1 MAAHWSA
8 GYIGIPHAR
17 LDCAELVEL
26 VLREQLGRVVHFP
39 RKERLDVFHRAG
51 LITRHCADFARPVD
65 EPYDGCGVLMF
76 SRGRMAHMGLYCVID
91 QPYVLHS
98 DSAFG
103 ESVLFPLTRVAQTH
117 RIQGFYA
124 WLD

>member
-1 MAAHWSA
+1 MAHWSD

-39 RKERLDVFHRAG
+39 QKESLDLFHRAA
-51 LITRHCADFARPVD
+51 LITKHCADFARPVAQ
-65 EPYDGCGVLMF
+65 PYDGCGVLMF
-76 SRGRMAHMGLYCVID
+76 SRGRMAHVGLYCAID
-91 QPYVLHS
+91 QAYVLHS
-98 DSAFG
+98 DSQFG
-103 ESVLFPLTRVAQTH
+103 ESVRIPLTRVAQTH